1 MSIEQNLERIATALE
16 KIATN
21 GGSIAVNY
29 AAVGQ
34 VSTAEV
40 KVTAMAPDPKI
51 AAKVKADAD
60 AKVKADAD
68 AKVKADADAKAK
80 ADADAKAKADA
91 DADAALSGGTVS
103 VKSATID
110 DVRKALQS
118 YRQIEGT
125 PAMLEILKSFG
136 AANINEIKPE
146 QYADV
151 VAKAS

>member
-40 KVTAMAPDPKI
+40 KVTAVAPDPKI

-68 AKVKADADAKAK
+68 AKVK